1 MIIKINSLK
10 LYIKDN
16 WKQMFIFLYLYTENK
31 NKMEYMKKKRDA
43 SYTPGVLKRTLK
55 NKESDKYL
63 QELTL
68 ADIQTIQRARPPLRS
83 QPYTKEALFAFS
95 HQ

>member
-31 NKMEYMKKKRDA
+31 NKMEYMKKKE
-43 SYTPGVLKRTLK
+43 TP
-55 NKESDKYL
+55 
-63 QELTL
+63 LT
-68 ADIQTIQRARPPLRS
+68 
-83 QPYTKEALFAFS
+83 
-95 HQ
+95 HQVY